1 MGNLKK
7 IISVMIFLLAASF
20 IFARQLCIQVVQH
33 DFASESVTE
42 QSLAIEDELL
52 NVFFEKGFIVTNSP
66 TVVFENEEKSE
77 SIFKQG
83 LSDAFFGYSDYF
95 IQVNVFYEN
104 RANSTAEIAN
114 IEKIDWS
121 LTEAK
126 TGVRIY
132 NNTLKGFNPI
142 NKKNDMQKVTSSLTN
157 EIDKALSSNKA

>member
-7 IISVMIFLLAASF
+7 ITSVMIFLLASSL

-33 DFASESVTE
+33 DFSSEAVTE
-42 QSLAIEDELL
+42 QSMAIEDELL

-66 TVVFENEEKSE
+66 TVVFESQKSE

-83 LSDAFFGYSDYF
+83 LSDAFYGYSDYF
-95 IQVNVFYEN
+95 IQVNVFYEP
-104 RANSTAEIAN
+104 RANSNSEVAN

-126 TGVRIY
+126 SGVEIF
-132 NNTLKGFNPI
+132 NDTLKGFNSI
-142 NKKNDMQKVTSSLTN
+142 TKKNDMQKVTSSLIN